1 MGSGIRVRIQQDMA
15 DGEIEVDA
23 RGLLCPLP
31 ILRLAKALRQE
42 PEGRVALLLATDPA
56 AVGDVETFCRDSRCT
71 LMASSREGEVFL
83 FRVRKG
89 AGAWSA
95 PPSP

>member
-1 MGSGIRVRIQQDMA
+1 MGSGIRVRIQQDMT

-31 ILRLAKALRQE
+31 ILRLARALRDE
-42 PEGRVALLLATDPA
+42 PAGRVALLSATDPA
-56 AVGDVETFCRDSRCT
+56 AVGDVETYCRDRGCT
-71 LMASSREGEVFL
+71 LLSSVRDGEVFL

-89 AGAWSA
+89 
-95 PPSP
+95 